1 MRVLL
6 RCLPVLAL
14 FLSLSVSAFAQCTIQ
29 TDKGD
34 YAPGETAYITGAG
47 WQAGETVDLDLQ
59 KSYPNAPVDWN
70 TTADADGKIST
81 SYLVMEADLNVSF
94 VLSAYGES
102 STCSPHTLFTGG
114 GDKIGS
120 ISITNQFPNP
130 VMAGNTCTYL
140 VTLTRFSGKGS
151 SGNFTATITF
161 GSLPAG

>member
-59 KSYPNAPVDWN
+59 KSYPNAPVDWK
-70 TTADADGKIST
+70 TTADADGNIST
-81 SYLVMEADLNVSF
+81 SYMVIEADLNVSF
-94 VLSAYGES
+94 ILNAVGES
-102 STCSPHTLFTGG
+102 SGDSPNLMFTDCSVGP
-114 GDKIGS
+114 DKG
-120 ISITNQFPNP
+120 
-130 VMAGNTCTYL
+130 
-140 VTLTRFSGKGS
+140 
-151 SGNFTATITF
+151 
-161 GSLPAG
+161 